1 MSEANHDAVSEANHD
16 AVSGEA
22 NHDAVNPAA
31 ASDSWSFRGSPTDSE
46 IAAVV
51 AVLTAAQSSV
61 AEDVSAPIDLWG
73 RPEDMHRYGLA
84 SAPALFVNARFGQ

>member
-1 MSEANHDAVSEANHD
+1 MSDEANLD

-22 NHDAVNPAA
+22 NHAA
-31 ASDSWSFRGSPTDSE
+31 ASASWSFRGSPTDSE

-61 AEDVSAPIDLWG
+61 AEDVPAPIDLWG

>member
-1 MSEANHDAVSEANHD
+1 MSETNDDANYV
-16 AVSGEA
+16 
-22 NHDAVNPAA
+22 A
-31 ASDSWSFRGSPTDSE
+31 ASLSWSFRGQPTDTD

-61 AEDVSAPIDLWG
+61 LVEAPVVSDLWG

-84 SAPALFVNARFGQ
+84 SAPALFVNARYGQ

>member
-1 MSEANHDAVSEANHD
+1 MSGEANPDAVSDEANLD

-22 NHDAVNPAA
+22 NHAA
-31 ASDSWSFRGSPTDSE
+31 ASASWSFRGSPTDSE

-61 AEDVSAPIDLWG
+61 AEDVPAPIDLWG

>member
-1 MSEANHDAVSEANHD
+1 M
-16 AVSGEA
+16 SGEA
-22 NHDAVNPAA
+22 NHDAVSDTNHDALSGEAKSAA

-61 AEDVSAPIDLWG
+61 AEDVPAPIDLWG

>member
-1 MSEANHDAVSEANHD
+1 MSGAANHVAS
-16 AVSGEA
+16 SG
-22 NHDAVNPAA
+22 
-31 ASDSWSFRGSPTDSE
+31 SWSFRGSPTDTD

-61 AEDVSAPIDLWG
+61 VEDPPAAIDLWG

>member
-1 MSEANHDAVSEANHD
+1 MSDEANHDAVSEANHD
-16 AVSGEA
+16 AVSEA
-22 NHDAVNPAA
+22 KSAA

-61 AEDVSAPIDLWG
+61 AEDVPAPIDLWG